1 MDKTETYIKMCEKA
15 VEIQEM
21 RWERPPWGSFK
32 TLEKGDYYVRFGD
45 KRHISIYDGDTDDR
59 FDENSWLP
67 TQSDLQEMVRDKYPV
82 PWVLI
87 KAFARKVYW
96 TSADTAMSMEQ
107 LWLAFVMM
115 ETYSKQWLVNSQEW
129 VKI

>member
-1 MDKTETYIKMCEKA
+1 MDTSEAYIKMCDCP
-15 VEIQEM
+15 EIQGLKQPLLDFQSEGEHWW
-21 RWERPPWGSFK
+21 R
-32 TLEKGDYYVRFGD
+32 
-45 KRHISIYDGDTDDR
+45 
-59 FDENSWLP
+59 DENDDLFFIENIGRFSVYATLKPIWLP